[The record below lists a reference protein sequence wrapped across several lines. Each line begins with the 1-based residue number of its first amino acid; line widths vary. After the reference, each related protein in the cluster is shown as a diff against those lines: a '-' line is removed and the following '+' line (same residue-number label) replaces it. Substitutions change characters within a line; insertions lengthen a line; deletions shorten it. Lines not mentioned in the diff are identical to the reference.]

1 MGCVSK
7 KEIINQICSERK
19 GYKRDNVTNVVNDV
33 FKHITIALARKDSVK
48 LHGFGTFA
56 MTKRAARVG
65 RNPKT
70 GDRIEIPERISLT
83 FRPSKDL
90 KEIIK

>member
-1 MGCVSK
+1 MGYITK
-7 KEIINQICSERK
+7 KEIINLICSERK
-19 GYKRDNVTNVVNDV
+19 GYKRDKVTIVANDV
-33 FKHITIALARKDSVK
+33 FQHITTALARKDSVK
-48 LHGFGTFA
+48 IRGFGTFTV
-56 MTKRAARVG
+56 TKKAARIG

-70 GDRIEIPERISLT
+70 NEPIEIPERMSLT